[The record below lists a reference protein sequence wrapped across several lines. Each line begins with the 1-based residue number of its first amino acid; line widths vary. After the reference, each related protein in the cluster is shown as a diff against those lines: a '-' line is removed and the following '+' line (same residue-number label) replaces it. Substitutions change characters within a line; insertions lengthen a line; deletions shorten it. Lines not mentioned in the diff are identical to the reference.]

1 MAPSPH
7 ARRVRA
13 RPATMMLGLLSL
25 GGCAAVGSV
34 MSPYPEKFG
43 CKNSDHGVCIAP
55 DKAYQDAVAGR
66 VSTSDPAVTNDKTLL
81 HAHGANPAPAAGRS
95 PHGKTPPPAFA
106 GYRDS
111 VYATLRGLL
120 DQPATPMLK
129 SPRTVRTLIL
139 PYADRQ
145 RPDRLYMPR
154 YVWSILERPEWV
166 VGDYL
171 VDPTSQAASA
181 PILGQVREKPG
192 DEDIALPASLP
203 TTGLKPAAE
212 KRP

>member
-1 MAPSPH
+1 M
-7 ARRVRA
+7 
-13 RPATMMLGLLSL
+13 
-25 GGCAAVGSV
+25 

-55 DKAYQDAVAGR
+55 DRAYQDAVAGR
-66 VSTSDPAVTNDKTLL
+66 ASKSDPTVTNDKKLL
-81 HAHGANPAPAAGRS
+81 HTHSSELAAASPRA
-95 PHGKTPPPAFA
+95 PHGKASPPPAFA

-111 VYATLRGLL
+111 VYAELRSLL

-129 SPRTVRTLIL
+129 APRTVRTLIL

-154 YVWSILERPEWV
+154 YVWSILEGPEWV

-171 VDPTSQAASA
+171 VSPASQAVQA
-181 PILGQVREKPG
+181 PVLTQVHENPG
-192 DEDIALPASLP
+192 DEDVEIPSTLP
-203 TTGLKPAAE
+203 TTGLKPAPE
-212 KRP
+212 TKP